1 MDYVHLGK
9 SGLKVSRIGLGTN
22 NFGGQ
27 ISEEDSIKIVR
38 KALDLG
44 INLIDT
50 ADVYTKGKS
59 EAIIGKAVQGY
70 RDQVV
75 IASKVGMNM
84 GTGPNDG
91 GLSRKH
97 IMRQIRRSL
106 ESLGTDHIDIYYLHC
121 FDPETPLEETLTTLD
136 GLVRQGMVRYVA
148 CSNFEAWQIA
158 EANEVCSLH
167 DLDRFVAVQPPY
179 NLLQRNIEKD
189 LLPYCQ
195 REKLGVITY
204 TPLMGGLLT
213 GKYMKDK
220 SPQPGTRASYNTNY
234 WNRVN
239 KTEYFDYLDE
249 IQKVAQEMNVS
260 MSQLAVAWILRNPV
274 VTAPLIGASS
284 TEQVE
289 ENCRIL
295 EVKIT
300 DEAYAKLNEITET
313 CEAELY

>member
-1 MDYVHLGK
+1 MDYTHLGK

-27 ISEEDSIKIVR
+27 VSEEDSIKIVR
-38 KALDLG
+38 KTLDLG

-50 ADVYTKGKS
+50 ADIYTKGKS

-75 IASKVGMNM
+75 IATKVGMNV
-84 GTGPNDG
+84 GTGPNDS

-97 IMRQIRRSL
+97 IMRRVRNSL
-106 ESLGTDHIDIYYLHC
+106 ESLGTDYIDIYYLHR
-121 FDPETPLEETLTTLD
+121 FDPETPLEETLTTLND
-136 GLVRQGMVRYVA
+136 LVRQGAVRYIA

-158 EANEVCSLH
+158 EANKVCRVH
-167 DLDRFVAVQPPY
+167 DLENLVAVQPPY
-179 NLLQRNIEKD
+179 NLLQRSIEQN

-195 REKLGVITY
+195 REKLGVLTY

-213 GKYMKDK
+213 GKYINDK
-220 SPQPGTRASYNTNY
+220 SPRTGTRASYNTNY
-234 WNRVN
+234 WNSVN
-239 KTEYFDYLDE
+239 RTEYFKYLEE
-249 IQKVAQEMNVS
+249 IQKVAQKMNVS
-260 MSQLAVAWILRNPV
+260 MSQLAVAWILKNPI

-284 TEQVE
+284 MEQVE

-300 DEAYAKLNEITET
+300 DETYVKLNELTKT
-313 CEAELY
+313 CEAKLY